1 MIWAATREPIPRL
14 LPPNS
19 RTADTNSSISDT
31 PVTISGLTMG
41 KLVIFIIMRLG
52 RRFRELM
59 PIAAMVPSTVDAA
72 ADTAAMNS
80 VLRRASSISLS
91 SNSF

>member
-1 MIWAATREPIPRL
+1 
-14 LPPNS
+14 
-19 RTADTNSSISDT
+19 
-31 PVTISGLTMG
+31 MG